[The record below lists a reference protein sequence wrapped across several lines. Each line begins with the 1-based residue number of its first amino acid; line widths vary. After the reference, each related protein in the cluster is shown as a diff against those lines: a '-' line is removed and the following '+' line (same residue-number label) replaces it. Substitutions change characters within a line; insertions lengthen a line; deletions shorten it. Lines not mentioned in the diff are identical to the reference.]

1 MRFLDLYSGTH
12 SVGNV
17 ARELGFEVVSLDL
30 SNATVCCDVHDWD
43 FASAFPVGHFDVI
56 WASPPCDTFSH
67 ARLKNIGRHGI
78 TRASIESDILTQ
90 GVPLLRKTEQIID
103 YFRPD
108 VYFIENPDSGA
119 MKRFLTERPF
129 YVVDY
134 CRYGFQCRKRT
145 RIWTNLKGFEPK
157 MCNKKCGS
165 FADGRHAL
173 NACGGNLNQKG
184 QGSGSNKNDR
194 YKIPKVLLTDLFSP
208 SPSPPSPKNH
218 KKLIT

>member
-67 ARLKNIGRHGI
+67 
-78 TRASIESDILTQ
+78 
-90 GVPLLRKTEQIID
+90 
-103 YFRPD
+103 

-208 SPSPPSPKNH
+208 SPSPPSRKNH